1 MKWMKR
7 SITVL
12 GLTAFLAVSPL
23 SVASADDTE
32 FNSEYV
38 YVTTRG
44 VSDLNIHPAGKL
56 PLYPITLAL
65 DTALLPFAVIAG
77 FVTT

>member
-1 MKWMKR
+1 MNWMKR
-7 SITVL
+7 SIAVL
-12 GLTAFLAVSPL
+12 GMTALLTVGSIGP
-23 SVASADDTE
+23 ASADDTE
-32 FNSEYV
+32 FNDEYV

-56 PLYPITLAL
+56 SLYPITLAL